1 MSADVIELT
10 NQALS
15 LPVAERVQLAQKLW
29 ESLPET
35 DERVSPEEEPQALEL
50 ARRRDAEL
58 ASGKVQGI
66 PHDQVMLNA
75 RRSIGCE

>member
-1 MSADVIELT
+1 MTESVIELT

-15 LPVAERVQLAQKLW
+15 LSVADRVQLAQKLW
-29 ESLPET
+29 ESLPES
-35 DERVSPEEEPQALEL
+35 DASVPPHEEAQALEL

-58 ASGKVQGI
+58 ASGKVHGI
-66 PHDQVMLNA
+66 PHDQVMQNA

>member
-1 MSADVIELT
+1 MSANVVELT

-29 ESLPET
+29 ESLPEAN
-35 DERVSPEEEPQALEL
+35 VSVPPEEETQALEL
-50 ARRRDAEL
+50 ARQRDAEL

-66 PHDQVMLNA
+66 PHDQVMQNA

>member
-1 MSADVIELT
+1 MSANVIELT

-35 DERVSPEEEPQALEL
+35 DASVPPQEEAQALEL

-66 PHDQVMLNA
+66 PHDQVMQNA
-75 RRSIGCE
+75 RRSITRH

>member
-1 MSADVIELT
+1 MSADVFELT
-10 NQALS
+10 NQVLS
-15 LPVAERVQLAQKLW
+15 LPVADRVRLAQKLW

-35 DERVSPEEEPQALEL
+35 DAAERPEGEARALEL
-50 ARRRDAEL
+50 ARRRDAEM

-66 PHDQVMLNA
+66 PHDQVMQNA